1 MCQCNDNIR
10 LFFYPDD
17 GGNSTTETLVIY
29 YQAIRSH
36 IPQDY
41 LLKLIPPDIHQSY
54 YSIVKMVAAGASETW
69 ATICQIARLHITEEN
84 NIQNCRHFVRE
95 RAEPCLH

>member
-1 MCQCNDNIR
+1 MCQCNDNSR

-17 GGNSTTETLVIY
+17 CGNSTSEILVIY
-29 YQAIRSH
+29 YQAIWSH

-41 LLKLIPPDIHQSY
+41 LLKLIPPAIHKSY
-54 YSIVKMVAAGASETW
+54 YSIVKMVAAGTSETS

-84 NIQNCRHFVRE
+84 IIQN
-95 RAEPCLH
+95 